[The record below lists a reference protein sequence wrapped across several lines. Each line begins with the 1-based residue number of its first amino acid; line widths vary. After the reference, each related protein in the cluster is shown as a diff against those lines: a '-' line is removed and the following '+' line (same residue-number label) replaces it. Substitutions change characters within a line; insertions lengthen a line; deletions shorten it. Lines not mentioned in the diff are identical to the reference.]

1 MKQVDEWR
9 NKPVL
14 FEDRRISKEGR
25 RVSTCSSDWCVL
37 APSICHRSLLAIP
50 CCFSVNHS
58 LTYKHTFLYRET
70 HKLSF
75 SQWKT
80 KCSDRKT
87 LGLHCVCLGRGDV
100 RDLAGGEITLL
111 LSNKYHC
118 GFHPVDRQSG
128 TLYILHAPA
137 SPVMSSV
144 LRLQSEEVFLHFLVS
159 IQFRDSYGKKDS
171 RSQSAHALQLLLPNP
186 IYLPWSTRQGS
197 IIQLKV

>member
-1 MKQVDEWR
+1 MTY
-9 NKPVL
+9 L
-14 FEDRRISKEGR
+14 SS
-25 RVSTCSSDWCVL
+25 VSERQNALTGK
-37 APSICHRSLLAIP
+37 LLVFI
-50 CCFSVNHS
+50 V
-58 LTYKHTFLYRET
+58 
-70 HKLSF
+70 
-75 SQWKT
+75 
-80 KCSDRKT
+80 
-87 LGLHCVCLGRGDV
+87 CVCLGRGGV

>member
-1 MKQVDEWR
+1 MSWLLRYVTGHCSRSPAASLSTIHSHTNTHFYIER
-9 NKPVL
+9 HTNCL
-14 FEDRRISKEGR
+14 S
-25 RVSTCSSDWCVL
+25 VSERQNALTGK
-37 APSICHRSLLAIP
+37 LLVFI
-50 CCFSVNHS
+50 V
-58 LTYKHTFLYRET
+58 
-70 HKLSF
+70 
-75 SQWKT
+75 
-80 KCSDRKT
+80 
-87 LGLHCVCLGRGDV
+87 CVCLGRGDV

>member
-1 MKQVDEWR
+1 M
-9 NKPVL
+9 
-14 FEDRRISKEGR
+14 S
-25 RVSTCSSDWCVL
+25 VS
-37 APSICHRSLLAIP
+37 
-50 CCFSVNHS
+50 F
-58 LTYKHTFLYRET
+58 
-70 HKLSF
+70 
-75 SQWKT
+75 
-80 KCSDRKT
+80 
-87 LGLHCVCLGRGDV
+87 

-118 GFHPVDRQSG
+118 GFHPLDRQSG

-186 IYLPWSTRQGS
+186 IYFPWSTRQGS